1 MNREYLIVD
10 DEPDLCWVLEHLLSS
25 LGLPCQ
31 KAQTAQAALDLMKA
45 HRFQLAFLD
54 VTLPD
59 MNGLELAR
67 RLRTLDPFLRLVIVS
82 GYLSKEVAAAAQ
94 AQAKGLISA
103 CINKPFLH
111 EEILRVIQDL
121 AAADRAW
128 RGEIAPPVGS
138 AGQGTN
144 SPKAP
149 GGPLLNLKSTGKPGA
164 GGGKPIAPPPP
175 QALA

>member
-1 MNREYLIVD
+1 MNHEYLIVD
-10 DEPDLCWVLEHLLSS
+10 DEPDLCWALENLLSS
-25 LGLPCQ
+25 KGLPCQ

-67 RLRTLDPFLRLVIVS
+67 RLRNLDPFLRVVIVS
-82 GYLSKEVAAAAQ
+82 GYLSKEAAAMAQ
-94 AQAKGLISA
+94 AQAEGLICA

-121 AAADRAW
+121 APADRAR
-128 RGEIAPPVGS
+128 RGGIAPPLGS

-144 SPKAP
+144 SPKVP
-149 GGPLLNLKSTGKPGA
+149 GRPVAQS
-164 GGGKPIAPPPP
+164 
-175 QALA
+175 